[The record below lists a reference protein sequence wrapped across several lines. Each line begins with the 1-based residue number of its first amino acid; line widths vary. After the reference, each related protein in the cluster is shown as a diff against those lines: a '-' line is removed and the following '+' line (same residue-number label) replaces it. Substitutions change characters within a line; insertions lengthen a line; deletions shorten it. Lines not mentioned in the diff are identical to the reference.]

1 VSNSNNA
8 MSTPDSD
15 PTPEHRVTLAE
26 IAAEAE
32 VSLATVSKVLNGRA
46 DVSASTRARV
56 ERLLHAYGYLR
67 RASGAGTGI
76 ARMIELVFHELESE
90 WAIEIIRGVERVTRQ
105 AGISLIL
112 TESGDRHSPGH
123 AWIDGVLRR
132 RPIGVILVFSD
143 LDPVEKHKLRSR
155 GVNFVVVDPA
165 DEPEPDVASIGSA
178 NWAGG
183 LAAAQ
188 HLIELGHRRI
198 GMIGGPEDMLCSIA
212 RVDGYRSAL
221 ERAGLGFDPGLVRAG
236 DFHVAGGRRA
246 AAHLLDLPEPPTAI
260 FAGSDLQALGVYE
273 AARPRG
279 IRIPEDL
286 SVVGYDDLRIAR
298 WVGPPL
304 TTIRQPLTEMAETAA
319 RLLIRLVDDPEAPV
333 NQRFDLATSLIV
345 RESTAPPAAAAPAKP
360 LSDRAPSSVVLTR
373 GAIAVD
379 DSGPAPPTR
388 LE

>member
-1 VSNSNNA
+1 MSSTKNPSTKANSEVS
-8 MSTPDSD
+8 
-15 PTPEHRVTLAE
+15 PERRITLAD
-26 IAAEAE
+26 IAGEAG

-46 DVSASTRARV
+46 DVSAATRARV
-56 ERLLHAYGYLR
+56 EQLLAGYGYLR
-67 RASGAGTGI
+67 RASGAANGS
-76 ARMIELVFHELESE
+76 ARMVELVFHELESE
-90 WAIEIIRGVERVTRQ
+90 WSIEIIRGVERVTRE

-132 RPIGVILVFSD
+132 RPVGVILVFSD
-143 LDPVEKHKLRSR
+143 LAPEEKHKLRSR

-183 LAAAQ
+183 FAAAQ
-188 HLIELGHRRI
+188 HLLALGHRRI
-198 GMIGGPEDMLCSIA
+198 GMISGPEDMLCSVA

-221 ERAGLGFDPGLVRAG
+221 ERAGVAFEPELLLAG

-246 AAHLLDLPEPPTAI
+246 ASQLLDLDEPPTAI

-279 IRIPEDL
+279 VQIPDDL

-319 RLLIRLVDDPEAPV
+319 RMLIRMSDNPDTPV
-333 NQRFDLATSLIV
+333 NQRFDLATSLVV
-345 RESTAPPAAAAPAKP
+345 RESTAPPK
-360 LSDRAPSSVVLTR
+360 
-373 GAIAVD
+373 
-379 DSGPAPPTR
+379 
-388 LE
+388 